1 MAYQLRVK
9 AYELAQDRG
18 RTVVGHEA
26 ANNASE
32 NESSWYD
39 RQVASYLVLG
49 LTYVLRDLWNSLR
62 TAVSYDLPL
71 PGAISSWETDQLAY

>member
-1 MAYQLRVK
+1 MAYQLCVK

-32 NESSWYD
+32 NESSWHD
-39 RQVASYLVLG
+39 RQAARYLRRLSSWFD
-49 LTYVLRDLWNSLR
+49 YVLRGTSGILSELR
-62 TAVSYDLPL
+62 
-71 PGAISSWETDQLAY
+71 